1 MTLMIS
7 DVSKSYKNNFFSL
20 KKNRALSGIN
30 LEIESGSVLAL
41 VGQNGA
47 GKTTLI
53 KCLLNYIKPDM
64 GRFQFDGY
72 PISEIIKNGKLGY
85 MPESLKYDS
94 MFTLNEYI
102 TDLMILKGYS
112 MSEYT
117 ERLNSLVSKF
127 QMSKYLDKPLMHYS
141 KGNMKKAIF
150 IQAIIHSPQLLIL
163 DEPTDGLDPVSRRTL
178 LNEIL
183 QIKKNGGTVIITT
196 HILSDLAIVADKIV
210 FLQNGKVICETEMN
224 KINGTLDDWYL
235 EKTMQYGGEE

>member
-53 KCLLNYIKPDM
+53 KCLLNFIRPDT

-72 PISEIIKNGKLGY
+72 PISEMIKNGKLGY

-94 MFTLNEYI
+94 MFTMNEYI
-102 TDLMILKGYS
+102 SDLMILKGYS
-112 MSEYT
+112 MCEYDERFNHLLSE
-117 ERLNSLVSKF
+117 F
-127 QMSKYLDKPLMHYS
+127 QMSKYLDKPLKNYS
-141 KGNMKKAIF
+141 KGNMKKATF
-150 IQAIIHSPQLLIL
+150 IQAIVHSPQLLVL
-163 DEPTDGLDPVSRRTL
+163 DEPTDGLDPVSRRML

-183 QIKKNGGTVIITT
+183 AIKKNGGTVIITT

-210 FLQNGKVICETEMN
+210 FLQNGKVICETKMN
-224 KINGTLDDWYL
+224 QINGSLDDWYL
-235 EKTMQYGGEE
+235 EKTMQYGGE